1 MKKLFKLMLAVV
13 VLFSAT
19 SCDLLGGIFGGEGNG
34 GENNGG
40 NGGAVSTSFSIN
52 VSNITATSATVMVT
66 PSNQETYYFDVLE
79 QASVNN
85 YDNLADFAV
94 AYIDY
99 LKEYSANYGYT
110 IADILSSGNDQY
122 TFSGLNAST
131 NYYAFAVGV
140 DANGTVTS
148 DVAIE
153 SFTTLSNGTGGGST
167 TSKNTFEVNVTNIS
181 SNSATIS
188 VVPSNSDT
196 YYFDLV
202 EKEVYTQFTDGQEFA
217 TAYIAYLKEYFESY
231 GYTVA
236 ELLSSGEDSWTYEG
250 ELDPS
255 TNYVAF
261 AVGVSAEGNVTTDIA
276 INEFTTL
283 SSGAGSGSTSQ
294 NTFSI
299 AVSGVTS
306 NSATVSVTPSNSDT
320 YYFDVIEKSTVDQ
333 YGNWEALATDLV
345 KYLKEMY
352 ESYGYSFA
360 DVLSSG
366 ADSWTYEGDLD
377 PATEYYAYAFGVN
390 GDGTITTGVA
400 SKLFT
405 TEASGSTGGGTTT
418 GGLNITN
425 LVKGACTNYG
435 DYYEMGATNYLI
447 EIYNATGSEVLILEV
462 QSAAAATSCVGTY
475 PFNLTFEAGSA
486 ISGFIND
493 SRIYGSFWAAISE
506 SSGGIT
512 DYALI
517 TGGSVTISKS
527 GDNYVITLN
536 GTDDNGADI
545 TASYNGVLEEGVET
559 YSKLSNGS
567 NRKGIRL
574 ANLDSFKKLG
584 GKNVMLQP
592 IAKKLA
598 STPSVAPVK
607 MTIKKQVKLEAK
619 APFTVHKSFE
629 K

>member
-1 MKKLFKLMLAVV
+1 MKKLFKWMLAVV

-19 SCDLLGGIFGGEGNG
+19 SCDLLGGIFGSEGNG
-34 GENNGG
+34 GENTGG
-40 NGGAVSTSFSIN
+40 NGGTVSTSFAIN

-79 QASVNN
+79 QAVVNN

-110 IADILSSGNDQY
+110 IADVLSSGNDQY

-153 SFTTLSNGTGGGST
+153 SFTTLSNGIGGGSVV
-167 TSKNTFEVNVTNIS
+167 SKNTFEVNVTNIS

-217 TAYIAYLKEYFESY
+217 AAYIAYLKEYYESY

-250 ELDPS
+250 DLDPS

-261 AVGVSAEGNVTTDIA
+261 AVGVSTEGSVTTNIA
-276 INEFTTL
+276 TNEFTTL
-283 SSGAGSGSTSQ
+283 GSSSSSQ

-306 NSATVSVTPSNSDT
+306 NSATVSVNPSNSDT

-352 ESYGYSFA
+352 ESY
-360 DVLSSG
+360 D
-366 ADSWTYEGDLD
+366 DNIQTYCIGSI
-377 PATEYYAYAFGVN
+377 AEYYDANPPFAPR
-390 GDGTITTGVA
+390 
-400 SKLFT
+400 
-405 TEASGSTGGGTTT
+405 
-418 GGLNITN
+418 
-425 LVKGACTNYG
+425 GAVSQAWSV
-435 DYYEMGATNYLI
+435 GALLYIQQLI
-447 EIYNATGSEVLILEV
+447 E
-462 QSAAAATSCVGTY
+462 Q
-475 PFNLTFEAGSA
+475 
-486 ISGFIND
+486 
-493 SRIYGSFWAAISE
+493 
-506 SSGGIT
+506 
-512 DYALI
+512 
-517 TGGSVTISKS
+517 
-527 GDNYVITLN
+527 
-536 GTDDNGADI
+536 
-545 TASYNGVLEEGVET
+545 
-559 YSKLSNGS
+559 
-567 NRKGIRL
+567 
-574 ANLDSFKKLG
+574 
-584 GKNVMLQP
+584 Q
-592 IAKKLA
+592 
-598 STPSVAPVK
+598 
-607 MTIKKQVKLEAK
+607 EAK
-619 APFTVHKSFE
+619 AARAAKRAAKKDVKTSK

>member
-1 MKKLFKLMLAVV
+1 MKKLFKWMLAVV

-40 NGGAVSTSFSIN
+40 NGGTVSTSFSIN

-79 QASVNN
+79 QAVVNN

-110 IADILSSGNDQY
+110 IADVLSSGNDQY

-153 SFTTLSNGTGGGST
+153 SFTTLSNGTGGGSVV
-167 TSKNTFEVNVTNIS
+167 SKNTFEVNVTNIS

-217 TAYIAYLKEYFESY
+217 AAYIAYLKEYYESY

-250 ELDPS
+250 DLDPS

-261 AVGVSAEGNVTTDIA
+261 AVGVSAEGSVTTNIA
-276 INEFTTL
+276 TNEFTTL
-283 SSGAGSGSTSQ
+283 GSSSSSQ

-306 NSATVSVTPSNSDT
+306 NSATVSVNPSNSDT

-333 YGNWEALATDLV
+333 YGNWEALTTDLV

-377 PATEYYAYAFGVN
+377 PATTYYAYAFGVN

-425 LVKGACTNYG
+425 LAEGACTNYG
-435 DYYEMGATNYLI
+435 DFYEMGATNYWI
-447 EIYNATGSEVLILEV
+447 ELYNATGTEALILDI
-462 QSAAAATSCVGTY
+462 QAAAAATSCVGTY

-486 ISGFIND
+486 ISGFLYEGD
-493 SRIYGSFWAAISE
+493 IYGSFWAALSGNSISE
-506 SSGGIT
+506 
-512 DYALI
+512 YAMI

-527 GDNYVITLN
+527 GNNYVITLN
-536 GTDDNGADI
+536 GADDNGDAI
-545 TASYNGVLEEGVET
+545 TASYNGELVESVET
-559 YSKLSNGS
+559 FSKLSNGS
-567 NRKGIRL
+567 NRKGFRL

-598 STPSVAPVK
+598 STPSVAPLK

-619 APFTVHKSFE
+619 VPFTVHKSFE